1 MLSKKF
7 CIFFEDDVL
16 CEVTEA
22 DIPQTLIERL
32 AEERSEHTIKKMR
45 FTIYT
50 NKQNL

>member
-7 CIFFEDDVL
+7 CIFFVDDVL
-16 CEVTEA
+16 CEVNEA

-32 AEERSEHTIKKMR
+32 AEERSEHTIKKR